1 MKQIFTK
8 LTALCMLFAA
18 TTLQAQQL
26 PDPHFEDWSDS
37 FNGDAQ
43 PKYWHGSNVEQVGFK
58 FTFLYQKDGRTGKC
72 AYVADKKV
80 GAMGITEVGPGYF
93 GLGTA
98 WQKLE
103 GLSTSSATAGTY
115 GGINFTYRPDSMV
128 VWIKRTGPN
137 TSGEDFHLLFYSW
150 RGKSVGTA
158 YKNKAGECTEVT
170 MENEESDI
178 RVALD
183 GNECTTKTAGDQIAE
198 GWYRARAKYE
208 SWTRMSVPI
217 YYNSD
222 LAPTMCNVIFSA
234 GNYPNFR
241 ANSGLNA
248 DNALYVDDV
257 ELIYSNKIQQLF
269 IGNVRW
275 GGFDPNSTDV
285 QEYSLGESDEIPS
298 IVAKRG
304 VGTLTNAKGKTASFA
319 GRTLGSNELTI
330 KKGKVGEITTL
341 TVTDPVSK
349 STRTYKI
356 RFVKALSSNTKLA
369 GISVNGENIG
379 SFTPST
385 FDYTYELP
393 YGTTAAPVVD
403 VEKQEEVQTVAI
415 TQATSPTGTA
425 KIVVT
430 SASGKTQ
437 TYTVTF
443 KVALL
448 KDNSLKDILVDGQSL
463 PGFMPSQTIYKL
475 ALPLETTTI
484 PVVSAVSPYPDG
496 AQTIVVHQATQLEGG
511 KVTIEVSTP
520 GNPVPRVYT
529 LNIKLEASTY
539 TKLKELHMRA
549 PQNPLD
555 PTSPVIDYITDFS
568 PDIQTY
574 YVILPKGTTSL
585 PEVTYVQGD
594 KYQTV
599 TIQYG
604 GLDGTTNILVKA
616 ASGAQMAYSIIIQT
630 LKSNISTLNDLI
642 VTGNGELKP
651 EFSPNV
657 FKYTYSLPDRSQGLP
672 TISWVPGDEF
682 QKVDT
687 VLGGLNET
695 SRINVTAGDGSV
707 STYQIYIEVAKS
719 SVVHLNGIT
728 LDGKLIDGWNK
739 DVLEYTKV
747 LEKDD
752 PFPVV
757 AYTKAEDVQMV
768 NEKKITAAPG
778 DYKLT
783 VIAENG
789 NKRQYVIHFRLN
801 LSSDATLQTILLNNV
816 PMEEFDPD
824 ILEYTR
830 TLPAG
835 SAAPKVEAVT
845 RDGQNVVPSKQNGVY
860 TYLVTAEDKQTTRE
874 YKVTIIILKS
884 ENAYL
889 KDLQLN
895 GTTIDGWNAKNLDYV
910 YVFDGAIPTITAVP
924 DNNAQQITVTAP
936 IGAGKATIVVA
947 PDATSDETNIYTI
960 EFKKASD
967 AMLLLDAIYVNDGLI
982 DDWNAEKY
990 SYSYTYTDERP
1001 TITYKAKAGQEVSLL
1016 EDKDKVTIVVELS
1029 GETQKYVINL
1039 KQQKST
1045 NAQLNGIYLDGT
1057 LIDGWNATTYN
1068 YVKVLNAGEAEPVI
1082 TWMKAENA
1090 QTVVFGQK
1098 DAGVYQIVVLAP
1110 SENDTATYT
1119 VTMQPK
1125 RYTDATL
1132 TKIMRDGT
1140 DITSAFNAAGVY
1152 NGGTVAFL
1160 PTITYE
1166 KKVGQNV
1173 LVTNTTER
1181 QQQILVVAQDG
1192 TQKTYT
1198 LNYEIENDKDVQLS
1212 GILVDGAAIKGF
1224 DPAQSAYTVKL
1235 DERTEQV
1242 PAITPQ
1248 SNIVGQTYIITYGRV
1263 NARTTIEVISKDKT
1277 KKGYY
1282 YVDFEVR
1289 PLTNNTLGTLRIYQ
1303 EALVLD
1309 SALDVKQTEHTVIYN
1324 PGADLPTV
1332 LYTKAE
1338 DEQYVEYTRKS
1349 GGDTEIKVVAQNGQ
1363 SQTYKIHFTTAKPA
1377 AANVL
1382 KSLIVNGE
1390 AVADLTKDTVKVTL
1404 PFDATTLPLDYKTNF
1419 DGQTVIE
1426 YNGGINRQTILVVC
1440 ANHPEVADKRYIIVP
1455 TVEPYSMT
1463 GKLTDL
1469 QFKGA
1474 TVPNFQ
1480 PNVYNYVVNVT
1491 AQPSASDFVGTA
1503 YNSATVTKSSIDAKS
1518 KKITLTVA
1526 SGKVYTVSWFY
1537 ENDGKYLKNGQ
1548 YYDYLDFSQDWE
1560 ATPSV
1565 PMWKATWTSGA
1576 AATSTKKS
1584 TGFKPHGWTVPADLV
1599 AGFEY
1604 DISLF
1609 GQHVVDL
1616 FWNSGKEVI
1625 AAGTNGAMLSTI
1637 NGASINGSVPGMM
1650 TIGGSMTL
1658 KPNKKGESSS
1668 GISYSESNFISFRNT
1683 PDSLSMSYKSLSA
1696 SNISG
1701 WSYEIRTVVGGTI
1714 RTNTFGGN
1722 YNVSTWRYAS
1732 LPITAYN
1739 GAMTKYAIT
1748 INSAHT
1754 TNAGDMGGSNTIY
1767 TSDLQIENVH
1777 FVYNSVVTSATING
1791 KNATVDNTNKTISVA
1806 FSTEDV
1812 IVNPLLEVVGQVSDQ
1827 EQVIT
1832 WGEEKLEGANVV
1844 RTGNL
1849 RNFGEDHSYTDYA
1862 LRITRPASTDATLKS
1877 VLWGTE
1883 TISFTDNKCIKDKTA
1898 PFVAMPNIV
1907 ITPNSVH
1914 QTISVAHSN
1923 DSLVITVKPE
1933 KGDVKTYLIYFK
1945 EAADSDAKIGLIKTD
1960 VTLTPSFSA
1969 DVTEYSVAV
1978 SPKDVDFVKGLFQQV
1993 VVKHDMDTTRF
2004 IVTAA
2009 DKTTT
2014 KTYVIAKAQKA
2025 TSANLKDFTLDGVA
2039 QTIGANDPYQVDIM
2053 PKVVLFARQ
2062 SATDTVSQVFY
2073 TDSIVWNVKG
2083 TDKTNKYAIVNKNE
2097 SNHNAYLAG
2106 VLVDGDEYD
2115 DFRQQSMNYTIPTDT
2130 MVDLQFIPANE
2141 AQTIEM
2147 TLSADAPKA
2156 SPKAIRKALPTVP
2169 TVTFSIKVTAKD
2181 SNTETYTFK
2190 LEAPKGSDA
2199 SLKGIIVGTD
2209 TIKEFYADKKDYIYT
2224 IPCAS
2229 PKTNQPEIP
2238 SVTYLTTDP
2247 MATVEVEPGVVGENN
2262 AITVTSA
2269 DGKATS
2275 FYNLALVPQKSTC
2288 AELNGIMV
2296 DGILVPG
2303 FQADRYHYSVQ
2314 VEPETVHTVE
2324 VSSLDKFI
2332 DTTIVRSGKTIIIN
2346 VTAED
2351 QIHSQRYFVEL
2362 YEVSK
2367 SNNATLADLLY
2378 YNTDSARMISVPE
2391 FDPMNNSYTINLA
2404 PKDNMP
2410 NVQAVP
2416 MVNGQKI
2423 TPKKE
2428 GSMVK
2433 IDVLA
2438 PDSTASN
2445 TYVIN
2450 FAKPLDNNKYLEY
2463 IKLNGV
2469 KIPDFD
2475 SLNFV
2480 YNYNLPVGDT
2490 IIPTIY
2496 AEPATHLEGQKEP
2509 DWSRVDSVKMRADI
2523 ISYAQ
2528 NGDSVTYTI
2537 LFNKTLSAA
2546 DTLLAIRYDNKLV
2559 EGFTPQNEDYE
2570 VPIASGLS
2578 FPDNI
2583 EYELADDYQTAK
2595 ITLISG
2601 DEHSQLY
2608 KIEVKAQNGQMKT
2621 YTINFVRELLNITK
2635 IDKIKINGVPLPD
2648 FRIDQ
2653 FEYSSILPAGTTD
2666 LPKVE
2671 VETED
2676 SYKQKIDIR
2685 PDIDSIATKSLNK
2698 KSVITV
2704 TAENGDY
2711 VIYTIHFPVAL
2722 SKDTTL
2728 NMIFY
2733 GGAPLPSFVANVYD
2747 YTVELPLGTTNVPQ
2761 ITYLKKE
2768 ELQSVDQSCDSLN
2781 NWRVFV
2787 DVTAED
2793 KAYSHRYTIDFVL
2806 AKSDNALLKDIVIGD
2821 SLDIIDFA
2829 PDSMNYFFEV
2839 PYEAGRDT
2847 AHYLLITPVIAE
2859 EGQYLNVD
2867 SARYGNNFSV
2877 VITVTAPNGDNMKQ
2891 YSLAYTYKKNPDATL
2906 KNLFLGGDS
2915 IEGFMTDTLEYD
2927 IEFEVGTDST
2937 QYYTVDDVTYL
2948 TNDPLARVN
2957 VKIDQDFTIYV
2968 VVTAQDTTS
2977 TRTYVIRQ
2985 TTMLS
2990 SDNYLADLIIDEVS
3004 YRDFD
3009 PEKLDYIYYVPVGST
3024 AAPLVD
3030 AKPRDPR
3037 AMVSI
3042 MPNAIDSVT
3051 IITCVAENGKRRTY
3065 TILFTN
3071 SDIDDN
3077 ISPKASDVL
3086 VKRIYGTNKI
3096 LVATIR
3102 KKVSFALYDHAG
3114 HLVHYE
3120 EKIEPANPNDVVTAV
3135 DYNGKEQLVDVV
3147 SESSGTVITLNNNQ
3161 IYFYVFF
3168 EAGKTRVSS
3177 GKLII
3182 MN

>member
-80 GAMGITEVGPGYF
+80 GAMGITETGPGYF
-93 GLGTA
+93 GLGYA

-103 GLSTSSATAGTY
+103 GLNTSSATAGTY
-115 GGINFTYRPDSMV
+115 GGISFSYRPDSMV
-128 VWIKRTGPN
+128 VWIKRTGPA
-137 TSGEDFHLLFYSW
+137 TGSEDFHLLFYSW

-158 YKNKAGECTEVT
+158 YKNKANECTDVT

-178 RVALD
+178 RIALD
-183 GNECTTKTAGDQIAE
+183 GNECTTKTAGEQVAE

-217 YYNSD
+217 YYMSD
-222 LAPTMCNVIFSA
+222 VAPTMCNVIFSA

-257 ELIYSNKIQQLF
+257 ELIYSDKIQQLF

-275 GGFDPNSTDV
+275 GGFDPNSSDV
-285 QEYSLGESDEIPS
+285 QEYSLGDSDEIPS

-304 VGTLTNAKGKTASFA
+304 AGTLTNAKGKTASFA
-319 GRTLGSNELTI
+319 GRTLGTDEVSI
-330 KKGKVGEITTL
+330 KKGKVGDITTI
-341 TVTDPVSK
+341 TVTNPVTK

-356 RFVKALSSNTKLA
+356 RFVKEASKNTKLA
-369 GISVNGENIG
+369 SISVNGENIG
-379 SFTPST
+379 SFTPNT

-393 YGTTAAPVVD
+393 YGTEAAPVVT

-415 TQATSPTGTA
+415 TQATSVTGTA

-430 SASGKTQ
+430 SAAGTTS

-443 KVALL
+443 KVAQL

-463 PGFMPSQTIYKL
+463 PGFIPSQTIYKL

-484 PVVSAVSPYPDG
+484 PVVTAVSPYPDG

-511 KVTIEVSTP
+511 KITIEVSTP

-539 TKLKELHMRA
+539 TKLKELHMQA

-574 YVILPKGTTSL
+574 YVILPKGTTTL

-616 ASGAQMAYSIIIQT
+616 ASGAQMAYTIVVQT
-630 LKSNISTLNDLI
+630 LKSNNSLLENLI

-651 EFSPNV
+651 AFSPNV

-719 SVVHLNGIT
+719 SVSHLNGVT
-728 LDGKLIDGWNK
+728 LNGQLIPGWDK

-757 AYTKAEDVQMV
+757 AYTKAEDVQIV

-789 NKRQYVIHFRLN
+789 TKRQYVIHFRLN
-801 LSSDATLQTILLNNV
+801 LSSDATLKTILLNNT
-816 PMEEFDPD
+816 PMSDFQVDK
-824 ILEYTR
+824 LEYTI

-835 SAAPKVEAVT
+835 SATPKVEAVT
-845 RDGQNVVPSKQNGVY
+845 RDGQTIVPSKQGSVY
-860 TYLVTAEDKQTTRE
+860 TYLVTAEDKITTRE
-874 YKVTIIILKS
+874 YKVTIIIQKS

-889 KDLQLN
+889 KDLQLD
-895 GTTIDGWNAKNLDYV
+895 GTTIANWNPKTLEYDYT
-910 YVFDGAIPTITAVP
+910 FDGAIPTITAVP
-924 DNNAQQITVTAP
+924 DNNAQQITVTTP
-936 IGAGKATIVVA
+936 VGAGKATIVVA
-947 PDATSDETNIYTI
+947 PDETSDETNTYVIN
-960 EFKKASD
+960 FKAASE
-967 AMLLLDAIYVNDGLI
+967 ALLLLDAIYVNGKIIESPFDP
-982 DDWNAEKY
+982 EKS
-990 SYSYTYTDERP
+990 SYDYTYTETRP
-1001 TITYKAKAGQEVSLL
+1001 TITYDSKAGQEVSLL
-1016 EDKDKVTIVVELS
+1016 EGKDKVTLVVELG
-1029 GETQKYVINL
+1029 GETKTYVINL
-1039 KQQKST
+1039 TQQKST
-1045 NAQLNGIYLDGT
+1045 NALLNGILLDGT

-1068 YVKVLNAGEAEPVI
+1068 YVHPLNPGEAEPTI
-1082 TWMKAENA
+1082 TWMKAESA

-1110 SENDTATYT
+1110 SEQDTATYT

-1125 RYTDATL
+1125 QYSDATL
-1132 TKIMRDGT
+1132 TKIFRDGT
-1140 DITSAFNAAGVY
+1140 DITTAFNAAGEY

-1173 LVTNTTER
+1173 LISNTNER

-1224 DPAQSAYTVKL
+1224 SPAQSAYTVKL
-1235 DERTEQV
+1235 DERTAQV

-1363 SQTYKIHFTTAKPA
+1363 SQTYKIHFTTAKPT
-1377 AANVL
+1377 AANIL
-1382 KSLIVNGE
+1382 KSLKFNEIE
-1390 AVADLTKDTVKVTL
+1390 FTDLAQDTFKVTL
-1404 PFDATTLPLDYKTNF
+1404 PYGTTDPKPVYETNF

-1426 YNGGINRQTILVVC
+1426 YNGGINRPTVLVVC
-1440 ANHPEVADKRYIIVP
+1440 ANHPDVADKRYVIVP

-1491 AQPSASDFVGTA
+1491 AQPTAADFVGTA
-1503 YNSATVTKSSIDAKS
+1503 YNSAAITKSALDNKN

-1526 SGKVYTVSWFY
+1526 SGKTYTVSWYY
-1537 ENDGKYLKNGQ
+1537 ENDMTPF
-1548 YYDYLDFSQDWE
+1548 DFSGEWVQTTDNVPYYKQT
-1560 ATPSV
+1560 AFLTP
-1565 PMWKATWTSGA
+1565 T
-1576 AATSTKKS
+1576 KS
-1584 TGFKPHGWTVPADLV
+1584 TIPSTGYKPATYWHVLADY
-1599 AGFEY
+1599 AGGFEWKLSST
-1604 DISLF
+1604 IKIPMF
-1609 GQHVVDL
+1609 
-1616 FWNSGKEVI
+1616 FTTGKEVI
-1625 AAGTNGAMLSTI
+1625 AAGVNGILLSTLR
-1637 NGASINGSVPGMM
+1637 GSSLAASLPGMM
-1650 TIGGSMTL
+1650 TLGSMTISL
-1658 KPNKKGESSS
+1658 GANASSS
-1668 GISYSESNFISFRNT
+1668 SSISETKDNFYPFRNT
-1683 PDSLSMSYKSLSA
+1683 PDSIGVNVKELSA
-1696 SNISG
+1696 AKVSSWSLRFHTMDGTTDPTDATESLISG
-1701 WSYEIRTVVGGTI
+1701 TYSEINKGWKYYTI
-1714 RTNTFGGN
+1714 PLK
-1722 YNVSTWRYAS
+1722 Y
-1732 LPITAYN
+1732 TAN
-1739 GAMTKYAIT
+1739 PMKGIHATL
-1748 INSAHT
+1748 NSA
-1754 TNAGDMGGSNTIY
+1754 NSESPLGDANNVY
-1767 TSDLQIENVH
+1767 TSDLQLENLH
-1777 FVYNSVVTSATING
+1777 FVYNSTIASATING

-1832 WGEEKLEGANVV
+1832 WGDEKLEGANVV
-1844 RTGNL
+1844 RTGTL
-1849 RNFGEDHSYTDYA
+1849 RNYGEDHSYTDYA

-1933 KGDVKTYLIYFK
+1933 KGDAKKYVICFK

-1960 VTLTPSFSA
+1960 VTLTPAFNA

-1993 VVKHDMDTTRF
+1993 VVKHDADTTRF

-2014 KTYVIAKAQKA
+2014 KTYVIAKEQKA

-2039 QTIGANDPYQVDIM
+2039 QTIGANDPYQVEIM
-2053 PKVVLFARQ
+2053 PKVVLFTRQ
-2062 SATDTVSQVFY
+2062 SATDTVSQAIY
-2073 TDSIVWNVKG
+2073 ADSIVWSVKG

-2097 SNHNAYLAG
+2097 SDHNAYLAS
-2106 VLVDGDEYD
+2106 VLVDGDKYD
-2115 DFRQQSMNYTIPTDT
+2115 EFRQQTMSYTIPTDS

-2141 AQTIEM
+2141 AQTIVM
-2147 TLSADAPKA
+2147 TLSTEAPKA
-2156 SPKAIRKALPTVP
+2156 SPKAVRKALPTVP

-2181 SNTETYTFK
+2181 GNTETYSFK
-2190 LEAPKGSDA
+2190 LEAPKGNDA

-2224 IPCAS
+2224 IPCGS

-2238 SVTYLTTDP
+2238 AVTYLTTDP
-2247 MATVEVEPGVVGENN
+2247 MATVEVEPAAIGDNN
-2262 AITVTSA
+2262 AISVTSA
-2269 DGKATS
+2269 DGTKTS
-2275 FYNLALVPQKSTC
+2275 FYNLALVPQKSTY

-2314 VEPETVHTVE
+2314 VEPATYHSIE

-2332 DTTIVRSGKTIIIN
+2332 DTTIVRSGKTVIIN

-2362 YEVSK
+2362 YEVSR

-2378 YNTDSARMISVPE
+2378 FNADSARMISVPE
-2391 FDPMNNSYTINLA
+2391 FDPMNNTYTINLA
-2404 PKDNMP
+2404 AKDNMP

-2416 MVNGQKI
+2416 MVSGQTI

-2428 GSMVK
+2428 GSLVK

-2450 FAKPLDNNKYLEY
+2450 FAKPLDDNKYLEY

-2469 KIPDFD
+2469 KLPDFD

-2546 DTLLAIRYDNKLV
+2546 DTLLAIRYDNKLID
-2559 EGFTPQNEDYE
+2559 GFTPQKEDYE

-2578 FPDNI
+2578 FPDSI

-2595 ITLISG
+2595 TTLISG
-2601 DEHSQLY
+2601 DEHAQLY
-2608 KIEVKAQNGQMKT
+2608 KIEVRAQNGQMKT
-2621 YTINFVRELLNITK
+2621 YTVNFVRELLNITK
-2635 IDKIKINGVPLPD
+2635 IDKIKINGVPLPGFD
-2648 FRIDQ
+2648 INQ

-2666 LPKVE
+2666 MPKVE

-2733 GGAPLPSFVANVYD
+2733 GGAPLPSFVANVFD

-2768 ELQSVDQSCDSLN
+2768 DLQSVDQSCDSLN

-2793 KAYSHRYTIDFVL
+2793 KAYSKRYTIDFVL
-2806 AKSDNALLKDIVIGD
+2806 AKSDNALLKDIIVGD
-2821 SLDIIDFA
+2821 SLDIINFA
-2829 PDSMNYFFEV
+2829 PDSMEYFFEV

-2847 AHYLLITPVIAE
+2847 AHHLLITPIEAE
-2859 EGQYLNVD
+2859 DGQYINVD
-2867 SARYGNNFSV
+2867 STRVLNFFSV
-2877 VITVTAPNGDNMKQ
+2877 DITVTAPNGDNMKQ
-2891 YSLAYTYKKNPDATL
+2891 YKLTYTYKKNPDATL

-2948 TNDPLARVN
+2948 TNDPLAKVN

-3009 PEKLDYIYYVPVGST
+3009 PEKLDYTYYVPVGST

-3096 LVATIR
+3096 LVASLR
-3102 KKVSFALYDHAG
+3102 KKVHFALYDHAG
-3114 HLVHYE
+3114 HLVQYVE
-3120 EKIEPANPNDVVTAV
+3120 NIEPANPNDVVTAV

-3147 SESSGTVITLNNNQ
+3147 SESSGTTITLNNNQ

-3168 EAGKTRVSS
+3168 EAGKKKVTS

>member
-8 LTALCMLFAA
+8 LTALCMFFAA

-80 GAMGITEVGPGYF
+80 GAMGITETGPGYF
-93 GLGTA
+93 GLGYA

-115 GGINFTYRPDSMV
+115 GGISFTYRPDSMV
-128 VWIKRTGPN
+128 VWIKRTGPA
-137 TSGEDFHLLFYSW
+137 TGSEDFHLLFYSW
-150 RGKSVGTA
+150 RGTAVGTA

-183 GNECTTKTAGDQIAE
+183 GNECTIKTAGEQVAE

-217 YYNSD
+217 YYMSD
-222 LAPTMCNVIFSA
+222 ATPSMCNVIFSA

-257 ELIYSNKIQQLF
+257 ELIYSDKIQQLF

-285 QEYSLGESDEIPS
+285 QEYSLGDSDEIPS

-304 VGTLTNAKGKTASFA
+304 VGTLTNAKGKPASFA

-330 KKGKVGEITTL
+330 KKGKVGDITTL
-341 TVTDPVSK
+341 TVTNPVTK

-356 RFVKALSSNTKLA
+356 RFVKEASKNTKLA
-369 GISVNGENIG
+369 SISVNGENIG
-379 SFTPST
+379 SFSPNT

-393 YGTTAAPVVD
+393 YGTEAAPVVT

-415 TQATSPTGTA
+415 TQATSVTGTA

-430 SASGKTQ
+430 SAAGTTS

-443 KVALL
+443 KVAQL

-463 PGFMPSQTIYKL
+463 PGFIPSQTIYKL

-484 PVVSAVSPYPDG
+484 PVVTAVSPYPDG

-511 KVTIEVSTP
+511 KITIEVSTP

-539 TKLKELHMRA
+539 TKLKELHMQA

-574 YVILPKGTTSL
+574 YVILPKGTTTL

-616 ASGAQMAYSIIIQT
+616 ASGAQMAYTIVVQT
-630 LKSNISTLNDLI
+630 LKSNNSLLENLI

-651 EFSPNV
+651 AFSPNV

-719 SVVHLNGIT
+719 SVSHLNGIT
-728 LDGKLIDGWNK
+728 LNGQLIPGWDK

-757 AYTKAEDVQMV
+757 AYTKAEDVQIV

-789 NKRQYVIHFRLN
+789 TKRQYVIHFRLN
-801 LSSDATLQTILLNNV
+801 LSSDATLKTILLNNT
-816 PMEEFDPD
+816 PMSDFQVDK
-824 ILEYTR
+824 LEYTI

-835 SAAPKVEAVT
+835 SATPKVEAVT
-845 RDGQNVVPSKQNGVY
+845 RDGQTIVPSKQGSVY
-860 TYLVTAEDKQTTRE
+860 TYLVTAEDKITTRE
-874 YKVTIIILKS
+874 YKVTIIIQKS

-889 KDLQLN
+889 KDLQLD
-895 GTTIDGWNAKNLDYV
+895 GTTIANWNPKTLEYDYT
-910 YVFDGAIPTITAVP
+910 FDGAIPTVTAVP
-924 DNNAQQITVTAP
+924 DNNAQQITVTTP
-936 IGAGKATIVVA
+936 VGAGKATIVVA
-947 PDATSDETNIYTI
+947 PDETSDETNTYVIN
-960 EFKKASD
+960 FKAASE
-967 AMLLLDAIYVNDGLI
+967 ALLLLDAIYVNGKIIESPFDP
-982 DDWNAEKY
+982 EKS
-990 SYSYTYTDERP
+990 SYDYTYTETRP
-1001 TITYKAKAGQEVSLL
+1001 TITYDSKAGQEVSLL
-1016 EDKDKVTIVVELS
+1016 EGKDKVTLVVELG
-1029 GETQKYVINL
+1029 GETKTYVINL
-1039 KQQKST
+1039 TQQKST
-1045 NAQLNGIYLDGT
+1045 NALLNGILLDGT

-1068 YVKVLNAGEAEPVI
+1068 YVHPLNPGEAEPTI
-1082 TWMKAENA
+1082 TWMKAESA

-1110 SENDTATYT
+1110 SEQDTATYT

-1125 RYTDATL
+1125 QYSDATL
-1132 TKIMRDGT
+1132 TKIFRDGT
-1140 DITSAFNAAGVY
+1140 DITSAFNAAGEY

-1173 LVTNTTER
+1173 LISNTTER

-1235 DERTEQV
+1235 DERTAQV

-1282 YVDFEVR
+1282 YIDFEVR
-1289 PLTNNTLGTLRIYQ
+1289 PLTNNALGTLRIYQ

-1309 SALDVKQTEHTVIYN
+1309 SALDVKQTEHNVIYN

-1363 SQTYKIHFTTAKPA
+1363 SQTYKIHFTTAKPT
-1377 AANVL
+1377 AANIL
-1382 KSLIVNGE
+1382 KSLTVNNE
-1390 AVADLTKDTVKVTL
+1390 AVADLTKDTVNVTL
-1404 PFDATTLPLDYKTNF
+1404 PFDATTLPLAYETNF

-1426 YNGGINRQTILVVC
+1426 YNGGINRPTVLVVC
-1440 ANHPEVADKRYIIVP
+1440 ANHPDVADKRYVIVP

-1474 TVPNFQ
+1474 TIEHFQ

-1491 AQPSASDFVGTA
+1491 AQPTAADFVGTA
-1503 YNSATVTKSSIDAKS
+1503 YNSAAITKSALDNKN

-1526 SGKVYTVSWFY
+1526 SGKTYTVSW
-1537 ENDGKYLKNGQ
+1537 
-1548 YYDYLDFSQDWE
+1548 YYTNYAPPFEFDWVE
-1560 ATPSV
+1560 TDKAYTYSVTLAGTPS
-1565 PMWKATWTSGA
+1565 AGSTASSSG
-1576 AATSTKKS
+1576 TKPK
-1584 TGFKPHGWTVPADLV
+1584 GWRVPADYSTGLDYNALV
-1599 AGFEY
+1599 SNFSYQTGIEVLEAGE
-1604 DISLF
+1604 
-1609 GQHVVDL
+1609 
-1616 FWNSGKEVI
+1616 
-1625 AAGTNGAMLSTI
+1625 GALLSTCRSSSMNGSMPGVMTTGKLELKWGI
-1637 NGASINGSVPGMM
+1637 NGGS
-1650 TIGGSMTL
+1650 SL
-1658 KPNKKGESSS
+1658 KTAEDANLGFDFK
-1668 GISYSESNFISFRNT
+1668 NT
-1683 PDSLSMSYKSLSA
+1683 PEQFAFDYSPRSSKGGINQWDAWVIVSDG
-1696 SNISG
+1696 SNKVKKT
-1701 WSYEIRTVVGGTI
+1701 YT
-1714 RTNTFGGN
+1714 GN
-1722 YNVSTWRYAS
+1722 YNTLKTWGTATMDLNLSSIGTVSKANVMICS
-1732 LPITAYN
+1732 S
-1739 GAMTKYAIT
+1739 AISGT
-1748 INSAHT
+1748 SFDCYGGGTVKTSAIIVQ
-1754 TNAGDMGGSNTIY
+1754 N
-1767 TSDLQIENVH
+1767 LR
-1777 FVYNSVVTSATING
+1777 FVYNSLVKTATING
-1791 KNATVDNTNKTISVA
+1791 KPATVDNTNKTISVA

-1832 WGEEKLEGANVV
+1832 WGDEKLEGANVV
-1844 RTGNL
+1844 RTGTL
-1849 RNFGEDHSYTDYA
+1849 RNYGEDHSYTDYA

-1923 DSLVITVKPE
+1923 DSVVITVKPE
-1933 KGDVKTYLIYFK
+1933 KGDAKKYVICFK

-1960 VTLTPSFSA
+1960 VTLTPAFNA

-1993 VVKHDMDTTRF
+1993 VVKHDADTTRF

-2014 KTYVIAKAQKA
+2014 KTYVIAKEQKA

-2039 QTIGANDPYQVDIM
+2039 QTIGANDPYQVEIM
-2053 PKVVLFARQ
+2053 PKVVLFTRQ
-2062 SATDTVSQVFY
+2062 SATDTVSQAIY
-2073 TDSIVWNVKG
+2073 TDSIVWSVKG

-2097 SNHNAYLAG
+2097 SDHNAYLAG

-2115 DFRQQSMNYTIPTDT
+2115 EFRQQTMSYTIPTDS

-2141 AQTIEM
+2141 AQTIVM
-2147 TLSADAPKA
+2147 TLSTEAPKA

-2181 SNTETYTFK
+2181 GNTETYSFK
-2190 LEAPKGSDA
+2190 LEAPKGNDA

-2209 TIKEFYADKKDYIYT
+2209 TIKEFYADKKDYVYT
-2224 IPCAS
+2224 IPCGS

-2238 SVTYLTTDP
+2238 AVTYLTTDP
-2247 MATVEVEPGVVGENN
+2247 MATVEVEPAAIGDNN
-2262 AITVTSA
+2262 AISVTSA
-2269 DGKATS
+2269 DGTKTS
-2275 FYNLALVPQKSTC
+2275 FYNLALVPQKSTY

-2314 VEPETVHTVE
+2314 VEPATYHSIE

-2332 DTTIVRSGKTIIIN
+2332 DTTIVRSGKTVIIN

-2362 YEVSK
+2362 YEVSR

-2378 YNTDSARMISVPE
+2378 FNADSARMISVPE
-2391 FDPMNNSYTINLA
+2391 FDPMNNTYTINLA
-2404 PKDNMP
+2404 AKDNMP

-2416 MVNGQKI
+2416 MVNGQTI

-2428 GSMVK
+2428 GSLVK

-2450 FAKPLDNNKYLEY
+2450 FAKPLDDNKYLEY

-2469 KIPDFD
+2469 KLPDFD

-2546 DTLLAIRYDNKLV
+2546 DTLLAIRYDNKLID
-2559 EGFTPQNEDYE
+2559 GFTPQKEDYE

-2578 FPDNI
+2578 FPDSI

-2595 ITLISG
+2595 TTLISG
-2601 DEHSQLY
+2601 DEHAQLY

-2621 YTINFVRELLNITK
+2621 YTVNFIRELLNITK
-2635 IDKIKINGVPLPD
+2635 IDKIKINGVPLPGFD
-2648 FRIDQ
+2648 INQ

-2666 LPKVE
+2666 MPKVE

-2733 GGAPLPSFVANVYD
+2733 GGAPLPSFVANVFD

-2768 ELQSVDQSCDSLN
+2768 DLQSVDQSCDSLN

-2806 AKSDNALLKDIVIGD
+2806 AKSDNALLKDIIVGD
-2821 SLDIIDFA
+2821 SLDIINFA
-2829 PDSMNYFFEV
+2829 PDSMEYFFEV

-2847 AHYLLITPVIAE
+2847 AHHLLITPIEAE
-2859 EGQYLNVD
+2859 DGQYINVD
-2867 SARYGNNFSV
+2867 STRVLNFFSV
-2877 VITVTAPNGDNMKQ
+2877 DITVTAPNGDNMKQ
-2891 YSLAYTYKKNPDATL
+2891 YKLTYTYKKNPDATL

-2915 IEGFMTDTLEYD
+2915 IEGFMTDTLEYN

-2948 TNDPLARVN
+2948 TNDPLAKVN

-3009 PEKLDYIYYVPVGST
+3009 PEKLDYTYYVPVGST

-3096 LVATIR
+3096 LVASLR
-3102 KKVSFALYDHAG
+3102 KKVHFALYDHAG
-3114 HLVHYE
+3114 HLVQYVE
-3120 EKIEPANPNDVVTAV
+3120 NIEPANPNDVVTAV
-3135 DYNGKEQLVDVV
+3135 DYNGQEQLVDVV
-3147 SESSGTVITLNNNQ
+3147 SESSGTTITLNNNQ

-3168 EAGKTRVSS
+3168 EAGKKKVSS

>member
-8 LTALCMLFAA
+8 LTALCMFFAA

-80 GAMGITEVGPGYF
+80 GAFGITEIGPGYF
-93 GLGTA
+93 GLGYA

-103 GLSTSSATAGTY
+103 GVNTSSATAGTY
-115 GGINFTYRPDSMV
+115 GGISFSYRPDSMV
-128 VWIKRTGPN
+128 VWIKRTGPA
-137 TSGEDFHLLFYSW
+137 TGSEDFHLLFYSW
-150 RGKSVGTA
+150 RGTAVGTA

-183 GNECTTKTAGDQIAE
+183 GNECTTKTAGEQVAE

-222 LAPTMCNVIFSA
+222 ATPTMCNVIFSA

-275 GGFDPNSTDV
+275 GGFDPNSSDV
-285 QEYSLGESDEIPS
+285 QEYSLGDSDEIPA

-304 VGTLTNAKGKTASFA
+304 VGTLTNAKGKPASFV
-319 GRTLGSNELTI
+319 GRTLGSDELTI
-330 KKGKVGEITTL
+330 KKGKVGDITTL
-341 TVTDPVSK
+341 TVTNPVTK

-356 RFVKALSSNTKLA
+356 RFVKEASKNTKLA

-379 SFTPST
+379 SFSPNT

-393 YGTTAAPVVD
+393 YGTTAAPVVT

-415 TQATSPTGTA
+415 TQATSVTGTA

-430 SASGKTQ
+430 SAAGTTS

-443 KVALL
+443 KVAQL

-463 PGFMPSQTIYKL
+463 PGFIPSQTIYKL

-484 PVVSAVSPYPDG
+484 PVVTAVSPYPDG

-511 KVTIEVSTP
+511 KITIEVSTP

-539 TKLKELHMRA
+539 TKLKELHMQA

-574 YVILPKGTTSL
+574 YVILPKGTTTL

-599 TIQYG
+599 TVQYG
-604 GLDGTTNILVKA
+604 GLDGTTNIIVKA
-616 ASGAQMAYSIIIQT
+616 ASGAQMAYTIVIQT
-630 LKSNISTLNDLI
+630 LKSNISTLNNLI

-719 SVVHLNGIT
+719 SVSHLNGIT
-728 LDGKLIDGWNK
+728 LNGQLIPGWDK

-757 AYTKAEDVQMV
+757 AYTKAEDVQIV

-789 NKRQYVIHFRLN
+789 TKRQYVIHFRLN
-801 LSSDATLQTILLNNV
+801 LSSDATLKTILLNNT
-816 PMEEFDPD
+816 PMSDFQVDK
-824 ILEYTR
+824 LEYTI

-835 SAAPKVEAVT
+835 SATPKVEAVT
-845 RDGQNVVPSKQNGVY
+845 RDGQTIVPSKQGSVY
-860 TYLVTAEDKQTTRE
+860 TYLVTAEDKITTRE
-874 YKVTIIILKS
+874 YKVTIIIQKS

-889 KDLQLN
+889 KDLQLD
-895 GTTIDGWNAKNLDYV
+895 GTTIANWNPKTLEYDYT
-910 YVFDGAIPTITAVP
+910 FDGAIPTITAVP
-924 DNNAQQITVTAP
+924 DNNAQQITVTTP
-936 IGAGKATIVVA
+936 VGAGKATIVVA
-947 PDATSDETNIYTI
+947 PDETSDETNTYVIN
-960 EFKKASD
+960 FKAASE
-967 AMLLLDAIYVNDGLI
+967 ALLLLDAIYVNGKIIESPFDP
-982 DDWNAEKY
+982 EKS
-990 SYSYTYTDERP
+990 SYDYTYTETRP
-1001 TITYKAKAGQEVSLL
+1001 TITYDSKAGQEVSLL
-1016 EDKDKVTIVVELS
+1016 EGKDKVTLVVELG
-1029 GETQKYVINL
+1029 GETKTYVINL
-1039 KQQKST
+1039 TQQKST
-1045 NAQLNGIYLDGT
+1045 NALLNGILLDGT

-1068 YVKVLNAGEAEPVI
+1068 YVHPLNPGEAEPTI
-1082 TWMKAENA
+1082 TWMKAESA

-1110 SENDTATYT
+1110 SEQDTATYT

-1125 RYTDATL
+1125 QYSDATL
-1132 TKIMRDGT
+1132 TKIFRDGT
-1140 DITSAFNAAGVY
+1140 DITTAFNAAGEY

-1173 LVTNTTER
+1173 LISNTNER

-1224 DPAQSAYTVKL
+1224 SPAQSAYTVKL
-1235 DERTEQV
+1235 DERTAQV

-1363 SQTYKIHFTTAKPA
+1363 SQTYKIHFTTAKPTA
-1377 AANVL
+1377 VNIL
-1382 KSLIVNGE
+1382 KSLTVNSE
-1390 AVADLTKDTVKVTL
+1390 VVADLTKDTIKVTL
-1404 PFDATTLPLDYKTNF
+1404 PFDATTLPLAYETNF

-1426 YNGGINRQTILVVC
+1426 YNGGINRPTVLVVC
-1440 ANHPEVADKRYIIVP
+1440 ANHPDVADKRYVIVP

-1491 AQPSASDFVGTA
+1491 AQPTAADFVGTA
-1503 YNSATVTKSSIDAKS
+1503 YNSAAITKSALDNKN

-1526 SGKVYTVSWFY
+1526 SGKTYTVSWYY
-1537 ENDGKYLKNGQ
+1537 ENDMTPF
-1548 YYDYLDFSQDWE
+1548 DFSGEWVQTTDNVPYYKQT
-1560 ATPSV
+1560 AFLTP
-1565 PMWKATWTSGA
+1565 T
-1576 AATSTKKS
+1576 KS
-1584 TGFKPHGWTVPADLV
+1584 TIPSTGYKPATYWHVLADY
-1599 AGFEY
+1599 AGGFEWKLSST
-1604 DISLF
+1604 IKIPMF
-1609 GQHVVDL
+1609 
-1616 FWNSGKEVI
+1616 FTTGKEVI
-1625 AAGTNGAMLSTI
+1625 AAGVNGILLSTLR
-1637 NGASINGSVPGMM
+1637 GSSLAASLPGMM
-1650 TIGGSMTL
+1650 TLGSMTISL
-1658 KPNKKGESSS
+1658 GANASSS
-1668 GISYSESNFISFRNT
+1668 SSISETKDNFYPFRNT
-1683 PDSLSMSYKSLSA
+1683 PDSIGVNVKELSA
-1696 SNISG
+1696 AKVSSWSLRFHTMDGTTDPTDATESLISG
-1701 WSYEIRTVVGGTI
+1701 TYSEINKGWKYYTI
-1714 RTNTFGGN
+1714 PLK
-1722 YNVSTWRYAS
+1722 Y
-1732 LPITAYN
+1732 TAN
-1739 GAMTKYAIT
+1739 PMKGIHATL
-1748 INSAHT
+1748 NSA
-1754 TNAGDMGGSNTIY
+1754 NSESPLGDANNVY
-1767 TSDLQIENVH
+1767 TSDLQLENLH
-1777 FVYNSVVTSATING
+1777 FVYNSTIASATING

-1832 WGEEKLEGANVV
+1832 WGDEKLEGANVV
-1844 RTGNL
+1844 RTGTL
-1849 RNFGEDHSYTDYA
+1849 RNYGEDHSYTDYA

-1883 TISFTDNKCIKDKTA
+1883 TISFTDNKYIKDKTA

-1933 KGDVKTYLIYFK
+1933 KGDAKKYVICFK

-1960 VTLTPSFSA
+1960 VTLTPAFNA

-1993 VVKHDMDTTRF
+1993 VVKHDADTTRF

-2014 KTYVIAKAQKA
+2014 KTYVIAKEQKG

-2039 QTIGANDPYQVDIM
+2039 QTIGANDPYQVEIM
-2053 PKVVLFARQ
+2053 PKVVLFTRQ
-2062 SATDTVSQVFY
+2062 SATDTVSQAIY
-2073 TDSIVWNVKG
+2073 SDSIVWSVKG

-2097 SNHNAYLAG
+2097 SDHNAYLAS
-2106 VLVDGDEYD
+2106 VLVDGDKYD
-2115 DFRQQSMNYTIPTDT
+2115 EFRQQTMSYTIPTDS

-2141 AQTIEM
+2141 AQTIVM
-2147 TLSADAPKA
+2147 TLSTEAPKA
-2156 SPKAIRKALPTVP
+2156 SPKAVRKALPTVP

-2181 SNTETYTFK
+2181 GNTETYSFK
-2190 LEAPKGSDA
+2190 LEAPKGNDA

-2224 IPCAS
+2224 IPCGS

-2238 SVTYLTTDP
+2238 AVTYLTTDP
-2247 MATVEVEPGVVGENN
+2247 MATVEVEPAAIGDNN
-2262 AITVTSA
+2262 AISVTSA
-2269 DGKATS
+2269 DGTKTS
-2275 FYNLALVPQKSTC
+2275 FYNLALVPQKSTY

-2314 VEPETVHTVE
+2314 VEPATYHSIE

-2332 DTTIVRSGKTIIIN
+2332 DTTIVRSGKTVIIN

-2362 YEVSK
+2362 YEVSR

-2378 YNTDSARMISVPE
+2378 FNADSARMISVPE
-2391 FDPMNNSYTINLA
+2391 FDPMNNTYTINLA
-2404 PKDNMP
+2404 AKDNMP

-2416 MVNGQKI
+2416 MVSGQTI

-2428 GSMVK
+2428 GSLVK

-2450 FAKPLDNNKYLEY
+2450 FAKPLDDNKYLEY

-2469 KIPDFD
+2469 KLPDFD

-2546 DTLLAIRYDNKLV
+2546 DTLLAIRYDNKLID
-2559 EGFTPQNEDYE
+2559 GFTPQKEDYE

-2578 FPDNI
+2578 FPDSI

-2595 ITLISG
+2595 TTLISG
-2601 DEHSQLY
+2601 DEHAQLY
-2608 KIEVKAQNGQMKT
+2608 KIEVRAQNGQMKT
-2621 YTINFVRELLNITK
+2621 YTVNFVRELLNITK
-2635 IDKIKINGVPLPD
+2635 IDKIKINGVPLPGFD
-2648 FRIDQ
+2648 INQ
-2653 FEYSSILPAGTTD
+2653 FEYSSIMPAGTTD
-2666 LPKVE
+2666 MPKVE

-2733 GGAPLPSFVANVYD
+2733 GGAPLPSFVANVFD

-2768 ELQSVDQSCDSLN
+2768 DLQSVDQSCDSLN

-2793 KAYSHRYTIDFVL
+2793 KAYSKRYTIDFVL
-2806 AKSDNALLKDIVIGD
+2806 AKSDNALLKDIIVGD
-2821 SLDIIDFA
+2821 SLDIINFA
-2829 PDSMNYFFEV
+2829 PDSMEYFFEV

-2847 AHYLLITPVIAE
+2847 AHHLLITPIEAE
-2859 EGQYLNVD
+2859 DGQYINVD
-2867 SARYGNNFSV
+2867 STRVLNFFSV
-2877 VITVTAPNGDNMKQ
+2877 DITVTAPNGDNMKQ
-2891 YSLAYTYKKNPDATL
+2891 YKLTYTYKKNPDATL

-2948 TNDPLARVN
+2948 TNDPLAKVN

-3009 PEKLDYIYYVPVGST
+3009 PEKLDYTYYVPVGST

-3096 LVATIR
+3096 LVASLR
-3102 KKVSFALYDHAG
+3102 KKVHFALYDHAG
-3114 HLVHYE
+3114 HLVQYVE
-3120 EKIEPANPNDVVTAV
+3120 NIEPANPNDVVTAV

-3147 SESSGTVITLNNNQ
+3147 SESSGTTITLNNNQ

-3168 EAGKTRVSS
+3168 EAGKTRVTS

>member
-1 MKQIFTK
+1 MKKIFTK
-8 LTALCMLFAA
+8 LTALCFLFAA

-80 GAMGITEVGPGYF
+80 GAFGITEIGPGYF
-93 GLGTA
+93 GLGYA

-103 GLSTSSATAGTY
+103 GVNTSSATAGTY
-115 GGINFTYRPDSMV
+115 GGISFTYRPDSMV
-128 VWIKRTGPN
+128 VWIKRTGPA
-137 TSGEDFHLLFYSW
+137 TGSEDFHLLFYSW
-150 RGKSVGTA
+150 RGKAVGTA

-183 GNECTTKTAGDQIAE
+183 GNECTTKTAGEQVAE

-222 LAPTMCNVIFSA
+222 ATPTMCNVIFSA

-275 GGFDPNSTDV
+275 GGFDPNSSDV
-285 QEYSLGESDEIPS
+285 QEYSLGDSDEIPA

-304 VGTLTNAKGKTASFA
+304 VGTLTNAKGKPASFV
-319 GRTLGSNELTI
+319 GRTLGSDELTI
-330 KKGKVGEITTL
+330 KKGKVGDITTL
-341 TVTDPVSK
+341 TVTNPVTK

-356 RFVKALSSNTKLA
+356 RFVKEASKNTKLA

-379 SFTPST
+379 SFSPNT

-393 YGTTAAPVVD
+393 YGTEAAPVVT

-415 TQATSPTGTA
+415 TQATSVTGTA

-430 SASGKTQ
+430 SAAGTTS
-437 TYTVTF
+437 TYNVTF
-443 KVALL
+443 KVAQL

-463 PGFMPSQTIYKL
+463 PGFIPSQTIYKL

-484 PVVSAVSPYPDG
+484 PVVTAVSPYPDG

-511 KVTIEVSTP
+511 KITIEVSTP

-539 TKLKELHMRA
+539 TKLKELHMQA

-574 YVILPKGTTSL
+574 YVILPKGTTTL

-599 TIQYG
+599 TVQYG
-604 GLDGTTNILVKA
+604 GLDGTTNIIVKA
-616 ASGAQMAYSIIIQT
+616 ASGAQMAYTIVIQT
-630 LKSNISTLNDLI
+630 LKSNISTLNNLI

-651 EFSPNV
+651 EFSPTTY
-657 FKYTYSLPDRSQGLP
+657 KYTYSLPDRSQGLP

-719 SVVHLNGIT
+719 SVSHLNGIT
-728 LDGKLIDGWNK
+728 LDGQLIPGWDK

-757 AYTKAEDVQMV
+757 AYTKAEDVQIV

-789 NKRQYVIHFRLN
+789 TKRQYVIHFRLN
-801 LSSDATLQTILLNNV
+801 LSSDATLKTILLNNT
-816 PMEEFDPD
+816 PMSDFQVDK
-824 ILEYTR
+824 LEYTI

-835 SAAPKVEAVT
+835 SATPKVEAVT
-845 RDGQNVVPSKQNGVY
+845 RDGQTIVPSKQGSVY
-860 TYLVTAEDKQTTRE
+860 TYLVTAEDKITTRE
-874 YKVTIIILKS
+874 YKVTIIIQKS

-889 KDLQLN
+889 KDLQLD
-895 GTTIDGWNAKNLDYV
+895 GTTIANWNPKTLEYDYT
-910 YVFDGAIPTITAVP
+910 FDGAIPTVTAVP
-924 DNNAQQITVTAP
+924 DNNAQQITVTTP
-936 IGAGKATIVVA
+936 VGAGKATIVVA
-947 PDATSDETNIYTI
+947 PDETSDETNTYVIN
-960 EFKKASD
+960 FKAASE
-967 AMLLLDAIYVNDGLI
+967 ALLLLDAIYVNGKIIESPFDP
-982 DDWNAEKY
+982 EKS
-990 SYSYTYTDERP
+990 SYDYTYTETRP
-1001 TITYKAKAGQEVSLL
+1001 TITYDSKAGQEVSLL
-1016 EDKDKVTIVVELS
+1016 EGKDKVTLVVELG
-1029 GETQKYVINL
+1029 GETKTYVINL
-1039 KQQKST
+1039 TQQKST
-1045 NAQLNGIYLDGT
+1045 NALLNGILLDGT

-1068 YVKVLNAGEAEPVI
+1068 YVHPLNPGEAEPTI
-1082 TWMKAENA
+1082 TWMKAESA

-1110 SENDTATYT
+1110 SEQDTATYT

-1125 RYTDATL
+1125 QYSDATL
-1132 TKIMRDGT
+1132 TKIYRDGT
-1140 DITSAFNAAGVY
+1140 DITTAFNAAGEY

-1173 LVTNTTER
+1173 LISNTTER

-1224 DPAQSAYTVKL
+1224 SPAQSAYTVKL
-1235 DERTEQV
+1235 DERTAQV

-1282 YVDFEVR
+1282 YIDFEVR

-1309 SALDVKQTEHTVIYN
+1309 SALDVKQTEHNVIYN

-1363 SQTYKIHFTTAKPA
+1363 SQTYKIHFTTAKPT
-1377 AANVL
+1377 AANIL
-1382 KSLIVNGE
+1382 KSLTVNSE
-1390 AVADLTKDTVKVTL
+1390 AVADLTKDTINVTL
-1404 PFDATTLPLDYKTNF
+1404 PFDATTLPLAYETNF

-1426 YNGGINRQTILVVC
+1426 YNGGINRPTVLVVC
-1440 ANHPEVADKRYIIVP
+1440 ANHPDVADKRYVIVP

-1491 AQPSASDFVGTA
+1491 AQPTAADFVGTA
-1503 YNSATVTKSSIDAKS
+1503 YNSAAITKSALDNKN

-1526 SGKVYTVSWFY
+1526 SGKTYTVSW
-1537 ENDGKYLKNGQ
+1537 
-1548 YYDYLDFSQDWE
+1548 YYTNYAPPFEFDWVE
-1560 ATPSV
+1560 TDKAYTYSVTLAGTPS
-1565 PMWKATWTSGA
+1565 AGSTASSSG
-1576 AATSTKKS
+1576 TKPK
-1584 TGFKPHGWTVPADLV
+1584 GWRVPADYSTGLDYNALV
-1599 AGFEY
+1599 SNFSYQTGIEVLEAGE
-1604 DISLF
+1604 
-1609 GQHVVDL
+1609 
-1616 FWNSGKEVI
+1616 
-1625 AAGTNGAMLSTI
+1625 GALLSTCRSSSMNGSMPGVMTTGKLELKWGI
-1637 NGASINGSVPGMM
+1637 NGASS
-1650 TIGGSMTL
+1650 L
-1658 KPNKKGESSS
+1658 KTAEDANLGFDFK
-1668 GISYSESNFISFRNT
+1668 NT
-1683 PDSLSMSYKSLSA
+1683 PEQFAFDYSPRSSKGGINQWDAWVIVSDG
-1696 SNISG
+1696 SNKVKKT
-1701 WSYEIRTVVGGTI
+1701 YT
-1714 RTNTFGGN
+1714 GN
-1722 YNVSTWRYAS
+1722 YNTLKTWGTATMDLNLSSIGTVSKANVMICS
-1732 LPITAYN
+1732 S
-1739 GAMTKYAIT
+1739 AISGT
-1748 INSAHT
+1748 SFDCYGGGTVKTSAIIVQ
-1754 TNAGDMGGSNTIY
+1754 N
-1767 TSDLQIENVH
+1767 LR
-1777 FVYNSVVTSATING
+1777 FVYNSLVKTATING

-1832 WGEEKLEGANVV
+1832 WGDEKLEGANVV
-1844 RTGNL
+1844 RTGTL
-1849 RNFGEDHSYTDYA
+1849 RNYGEDHSYTDYA

-1933 KGDVKTYLIYFK
+1933 KGDAKKYVICFK

-1960 VTLTPSFSA
+1960 VTLTPAFNA

-1993 VVKHDMDTTRF
+1993 VVKHDADTTRF

-2014 KTYVIAKAQKA
+2014 KTYVIAKEQKA

-2039 QTIGANDPYQVDIM
+2039 QTIGANDPYQVEIM
-2053 PKVVLFARQ
+2053 PKVVLFTRQ
-2062 SATDTVSQVFY
+2062 SATDTVSQAIY
-2073 TDSIVWNVKG
+2073 ADSIVWSVKG

-2097 SNHNAYLAG
+2097 SDHNAYLAG

-2115 DFRQQSMNYTIPTDT
+2115 EFRQQTMSYTIPTDS

-2141 AQTIEM
+2141 AQTIVM
-2147 TLSADAPKA
+2147 TLSTEAPKA

-2181 SNTETYTFK
+2181 GNTETYSFK
-2190 LEAPKGSDA
+2190 LEAPKGNDA

-2224 IPCAS
+2224 IPCGS

-2238 SVTYLTTDP
+2238 AVTYLTTDP
-2247 MATVEVEPGVVGENN
+2247 MATVEVEPAAIGDNN
-2262 AITVTSA
+2262 AISVTSA
-2269 DGKATS
+2269 DGSKTS
-2275 FYNLALVPQKSTC
+2275 FYNLALVPQKSTY

-2314 VEPETVHTVE
+2314 VEPATYHSIE

-2332 DTTIVRSGKTIIIN
+2332 DTTIVRSGKTVIIN

-2351 QIHSQRYFVEL
+2351 QIHTQRYFVEL
-2362 YEVSK
+2362 YEVSR

-2378 YNTDSARMISVPE
+2378 YNADSARMISVPE
-2391 FDPMNNSYTINLA
+2391 FDPMNNTYTINLA
-2404 PKDNMP
+2404 AKDNMP

-2416 MVNGQKI
+2416 MVNGQTI

-2428 GSMVK
+2428 GSLVK

-2450 FAKPLDNNKYLEY
+2450 FAKPLDDNKYLEY

-2469 KIPDFD
+2469 KLPDFD

-2546 DTLLAIRYDNKLV
+2546 DTLLAIRYDNKLID
-2559 EGFTPQNEDYE
+2559 GFTPQKEDYE

-2578 FPDNI
+2578 FPDSI

-2595 ITLISG
+2595 TTLISG
-2601 DEHSQLY
+2601 DEHAQLY
-2608 KIEVKAQNGQMKT
+2608 KIEVRAQNGQMKT
-2621 YTINFVRELLNITK
+2621 YTVNFVRELLNITK
-2635 IDKIKINGVPLPD
+2635 IDKIKINGVPLPGFD
-2648 FRIDQ
+2648 INQ

-2733 GGAPLPSFVANVYD
+2733 GGAPLPSFVANVFD

-2768 ELQSVDQSCDSLN
+2768 DLQSVDQSCDSLN

-2806 AKSDNALLKDIVIGD
+2806 AKSDNALLKDIIVGD
-2821 SLDIIDFA
+2821 SLDIINFA
-2829 PDSMNYFFEV
+2829 PDSMEYFFEV

-2847 AHYLLITPVIAE
+2847 AHHLLITPIEAE
-2859 EGQYLNVD
+2859 DGQYINVD
-2867 SARYGNNFSV
+2867 STRVLNFFSV
-2877 VITVTAPNGDNMKQ
+2877 DITVTAPNGDNMKQ
-2891 YSLAYTYKKNPDATL
+2891 YKLTYTYKKNPDATL
-2906 KNLFLGGDS
+2906 KNLWLGGDS

-2927 IEFEVGTDST
+2927 IEFKVGTDST
-2937 QYYTVDDVTYL
+2937 QYYTPEDVTYL
-2948 TNDPLARVN
+2948 TNDPLAKVN

-3009 PEKLDYIYYVPVGST
+3009 PEKLDYTYYVPIGST

-3096 LVATIR
+3096 LVASLR
-3102 KKVSFALYDHAG
+3102 KKVHFALYDHAG
-3114 HLVHYE
+3114 HLVQYVE
-3120 EKIEPANPNDVVTAV
+3120 NIEPANPNDVVTAV

-3147 SESSGTVITLNNNQ
+3147 SESSGTTITLNNNQ

-3168 EAGKTRVSS
+3168 EAGKTKVAS

>member
-1 MKQIFTK
+1 M
-8 LTALCMLFAA
+8 
-18 TTLQAQQL
+18 
-26 PDPHFEDWSDS
+26 
-37 FNGDAQ
+37 
-43 PKYWHGSNVEQVGFK
+43 
-58 FTFLYQKDGRTGKC
+58 
-72 AYVADKKV
+72 
-80 GAMGITEVGPGYF
+80 
-93 GLGTA
+93 
-98 WQKLE
+98 
-103 GLSTSSATAGTY
+103 
-115 GGINFTYRPDSMV
+115 
-128 VWIKRTGPN
+128 
-137 TSGEDFHLLFYSW
+137 
-150 RGKSVGTA
+150 
-158 YKNKAGECTEVT
+158 
-170 MENEESDI
+170 
-178 RVALD
+178 
-183 GNECTTKTAGDQIAE
+183 
-198 GWYRARAKYE
+198 
-208 SWTRMSVPI
+208 
-217 YYNSD
+217 
-222 LAPTMCNVIFSA
+222 
-234 GNYPNFR
+234 
-241 ANSGLNA
+241 
-248 DNALYVDDV
+248 
-257 ELIYSNKIQQLF
+257 
-269 IGNVRW
+269 
-275 GGFDPNSTDV
+275 
-285 QEYSLGESDEIPS
+285 
-298 IVAKRG
+298 
-304 VGTLTNAKGKTASFA
+304 
-319 GRTLGSNELTI
+319 
-330 KKGKVGEITTL
+330 
-341 TVTDPVSK
+341 
-349 STRTYKI
+349 
-356 RFVKALSSNTKLA
+356 
-369 GISVNGENIG
+369 
-379 SFTPST
+379 
-385 FDYTYELP
+385 
-393 YGTTAAPVVD
+393 
-403 VEKQEEVQTVAI
+403 
-415 TQATSPTGTA
+415 
-425 KIVVT
+425 
-430 SASGKTQ
+430 
-437 TYTVTF
+437 
-443 KVALL
+443 
-448 KDNSLKDILVDGQSL
+448 
-463 PGFMPSQTIYKL
+463 
-475 ALPLETTTI
+475 
-484 PVVSAVSPYPDG
+484 
-496 AQTIVVHQATQLEGG
+496 
-511 KVTIEVSTP
+511 
-520 GNPVPRVYT
+520 
-529 LNIKLEASTY
+529 
-539 TKLKELHMRA
+539 
-549 PQNPLD
+549 
-555 PTSPVIDYITDFS
+555 
-568 PDIQTY
+568 
-574 YVILPKGTTSL
+574 
-585 PEVTYVQGD
+585 
-594 KYQTV
+594 
-599 TIQYG
+599 
-604 GLDGTTNILVKA
+604 
-616 ASGAQMAYSIIIQT
+616 
-630 LKSNISTLNDLI
+630 NDLI

-1883 TISFTDNKCIKDKTA
+1883 TISFTDNK
-1898 PFVAMPNIV
+1898 
-1907 ITPNSVH
+1907 
-1914 QTISVAHSN
+1914 
-1923 DSLVITVKPE
+1923 
-1933 KGDVKTYLIYFK
+1933 
-1945 EAADSDAKIGLIKTD
+1945 
-1960 VTLTPSFSA
+1960 
-1969 DVTEYSVAV
+1969 
-1978 SPKDVDFVKGLFQQV
+1978 
-1993 VVKHDMDTTRF
+1993 
-2004 IVTAA
+2004 
-2009 DKTTT
+2009 
-2014 KTYVIAKAQKA
+2014 
-2025 TSANLKDFTLDGVA
+2025 
-2039 QTIGANDPYQVDIM
+2039 
-2053 PKVVLFARQ
+2053 
-2062 SATDTVSQVFY
+2062 
-2073 TDSIVWNVKG
+2073 
-2083 TDKTNKYAIVNKNE
+2083 
-2097 SNHNAYLAG
+2097 
-2106 VLVDGDEYD
+2106 
-2115 DFRQQSMNYTIPTDT
+2115 
-2130 MVDLQFIPANE
+2130 
-2141 AQTIEM
+2141 
-2147 TLSADAPKA
+2147 
-2156 SPKAIRKALPTVP
+2156 
-2169 TVTFSIKVTAKD
+2169 
-2181 SNTETYTFK
+2181 
-2190 LEAPKGSDA
+2190 
-2199 SLKGIIVGTD
+2199 
-2209 TIKEFYADKKDYIYT
+2209 
-2224 IPCAS
+2224 
-2229 PKTNQPEIP
+2229 
-2238 SVTYLTTDP
+2238 
-2247 MATVEVEPGVVGENN
+2247 
-2262 AITVTSA
+2262 
-2269 DGKATS
+2269 
-2275 FYNLALVPQKSTC
+2275 
-2288 AELNGIMV
+2288 
-2296 DGILVPG
+2296 
-2303 FQADRYHYSVQ
+2303 
-2314 VEPETVHTVE
+2314 
-2324 VSSLDKFI
+2324 
-2332 DTTIVRSGKTIIIN
+2332 
-2346 VTAED
+2346 
-2351 QIHSQRYFVEL
+2351 
-2362 YEVSK
+2362 
-2367 SNNATLADLLY
+2367 
-2378 YNTDSARMISVPE
+2378 
-2391 FDPMNNSYTINLA
+2391 
-2404 PKDNMP
+2404 
-2410 NVQAVP
+2410 
-2416 MVNGQKI
+2416 
-2423 TPKKE
+2423 
-2428 GSMVK
+2428 
-2433 IDVLA
+2433 
-2438 PDSTASN
+2438 
-2445 TYVIN
+2445 
-2450 FAKPLDNNKYLEY
+2450 
-2463 IKLNGV
+2463 
-2469 KIPDFD
+2469 
-2475 SLNFV
+2475 
-2480 YNYNLPVGDT
+2480 
-2490 IIPTIY
+2490 
-2496 AEPATHLEGQKEP
+2496 
-2509 DWSRVDSVKMRADI
+2509 
-2523 ISYAQ
+2523 
-2528 NGDSVTYTI
+2528 
-2537 LFNKTLSAA
+2537 
-2546 DTLLAIRYDNKLV
+2546 
-2559 EGFTPQNEDYE
+2559 
-2570 VPIASGLS
+2570 
-2578 FPDNI
+2578 
-2583 EYELADDYQTAK
+2583 
-2595 ITLISG
+2595 
-2601 DEHSQLY
+2601 
-2608 KIEVKAQNGQMKT
+2608 
-2621 YTINFVRELLNITK
+2621 
-2635 IDKIKINGVPLPD
+2635 
-2648 FRIDQ
+2648 
-2653 FEYSSILPAGTTD
+2653 
-2666 LPKVE
+2666 
-2671 VETED
+2671 
-2676 SYKQKIDIR
+2676 
-2685 PDIDSIATKSLNK
+2685 
-2698 KSVITV
+2698 
-2704 TAENGDY
+2704 
-2711 VIYTIHFPVAL
+2711 
-2722 SKDTTL
+2722 
-2728 NMIFY
+2728 
-2733 GGAPLPSFVANVYD
+2733 
-2747 YTVELPLGTTNVPQ
+2747 
-2761 ITYLKKE
+2761 
-2768 ELQSVDQSCDSLN
+2768 
-2781 NWRVFV
+2781 
-2787 DVTAED
+2787 
-2793 KAYSHRYTIDFVL
+2793 
-2806 AKSDNALLKDIVIGD
+2806 
-2821 SLDIIDFA
+2821 
-2829 PDSMNYFFEV
+2829 
-2839 PYEAGRDT
+2839 
-2847 AHYLLITPVIAE
+2847 
-2859 EGQYLNVD
+2859 
-2867 SARYGNNFSV
+2867 
-2877 VITVTAPNGDNMKQ
+2877 
-2891 YSLAYTYKKNPDATL
+2891 
-2906 KNLFLGGDS
+2906 
-2915 IEGFMTDTLEYD
+2915 
-2927 IEFEVGTDST
+2927 
-2937 QYYTVDDVTYL
+2937 
-2948 TNDPLARVN
+2948 
-2957 VKIDQDFTIYV
+2957 
-2968 VVTAQDTTS
+2968 
-2977 TRTYVIRQ
+2977 
-2985 TTMLS
+2985 
-2990 SDNYLADLIIDEVS
+2990 
-3004 YRDFD
+3004 
-3009 PEKLDYIYYVPVGST
+3009 
-3024 AAPLVD
+3024 
-3030 AKPRDPR
+3030 
-3037 AMVSI
+3037 
-3042 MPNAIDSVT
+3042 
-3051 IITCVAENGKRRTY
+3051 
-3065 TILFTN
+3065 
-3071 SDIDDN
+3071 
-3077 ISPKASDVL
+3077 
-3086 VKRIYGTNKI
+3086 
-3096 LVATIR
+3096 
-3102 KKVSFALYDHAG
+3102 
-3114 HLVHYE
+3114 
-3120 EKIEPANPNDVVTAV
+3120 
-3135 DYNGKEQLVDVV
+3135 
-3147 SESSGTVITLNNNQ
+3147 
-3161 IYFYVFF
+3161 
-3168 EAGKTRVSS
+3168 
-3177 GKLII
+3177 
-3182 MN
+3182 